1 MPHLELDP
9 GVRRTQDLSSLVP
22 AARRGE
28 EHASAELLSKVHGL
42 AHRYARA
49 RLGTYPS
56 AAHLSD
62 DVAQD
67 VCIAV
72 LAALPRYEERGAPFE
87 AYVYGIAARKVADAQ
102 RAHARAP
109 ITADHAESPVFD
121 GEVDG
126 PEHHVLARDEASRAW
141 SMLETLPA
149 RQREVLTLRVAVGLS
164 TQETADALGM
174 SHVAVRVTQLRAL
187 RELRRRWEE
196 AHR

>member
-1 MPHLELDP
+1 MPHLELDTGIEP
-9 GVRRTQDLSSLVP
+9 TQDLGSLVP
-22 AARRGE
+22 AVLRGE
-28 EHASAELLSKVHGL
+28 ENASEELLATVHRL

-56 AAHLSD
+56 AGHLSD
-62 DVAQD
+62 DVAQE

-109 ITADHAESPVFD
+109 MTADHAESPMFD

-126 PEHHVLARDEASRAW
+126 PEHQVLAQDEASRAW
-141 SMLETLPA
+141 SMLETLPT
-149 RQREVLTLRVAVGLS
+149 RQREVLALRVAVGLS

-174 SHVAVRVTQLRAL
+174 SHVTVRVTQLRAL

>member
-1 MPHLELDP
+1 MSMPHLELDP
-9 GVRRTQDLSSLVP
+9 GVRRTQDLGSLVP

-28 EHASAELLSKVHGL
+28 EDASAELLSKVHGL

-56 AAHLSD
+56 AAQLSD

-109 ITADHAESPVFD
+109 ITAD
-121 GEVDG
+121 
-126 PEHHVLARDEASRAW
+126 HVLARDEASRAW